1 MATEG
6 QFMYV
11 KRAALAL
18 CCTEKHI
25 YNLIR
30 DGKIEA
36 IRLGKRGL
44 RVSRSSVFEFIRQN
58 RVDPMD
64 YYGER

>member
-1 MATEG
+1 MVDGG

-25 YNLIR
+25 YQLIK

-44 RVSRSSVFEFIRQN
+44 RVSRNSVDEFIRKN

-64 YYGER
+64 YYTNS